1 MAGIIL
7 RHTGVLAAI
16 DGNIGFDIADFIVF
30 LIAILPGG
38 DSGGARNAG
47 KLAPRQCDERIH
59 TDGGRL
65 DGCIRYRGISGG
77 RRRSSVLPH
86 RRETRGK
93 GVGRCQVAD
102 PQAFGTT
109 SGDSHCDRGDKL
121 RTVSPSELP
130 EDSLLLVRPGERVPV
145 DSTLLGDTPAEFDT
159 SAITGESVPGTF
171 KPGEELPSGIIP
183 VDKAVKVRTV
193 RRFSDSSM
201 SRIFNM
207 IENAQAS
214 KSPTETMLRR
224 ITRWYTPVVFTFAV
238 LIFIIPWIISSF
250 RRRPV
255 RLVQMDRDRLCSF
268 VCSCPCALVVS
279 IPLSSTFASLGTA
292 SKQGLL
298 FKGSK
303 HLDAMRSLRT
313 VVFDKTGTLT
323 TGEFHVS
330 GITGASGIS
339 DINNDDGNRILRIA
353 AAVDAESSH
362 PIPLPRQSARK
373 QRAESTVCRMLRM
386 SPPSRME

>member
-1 MAGIIL
+1 MKQMCRDCKNNHSHDHNHSHGEGKNAGETESFFRFWKLEIFTALLFVAGIIL

-30 LIAILPGG
+30 LIAILPVGIPVVREMLESWRHG
-38 DSGGARNAG
+38 SVMNEFTLMVAASTGAFVIGEYPEAVAVLLFYCIG
-47 KLAPRQCDERIH
+47 EKLEEKASDDVRSRIRKLL
-59 TDGGRL
+59 GRL
-65 DGCIRYRGISGG
+65 
-77 RRRSSVLPH
+77 P
-86 RRETRGK
+86 ETAT
-93 GVGRCQVAD
+93 VIE
-102 PQAFGTT
+102 
-109 SGDSHCDRGDKL
+109 GDKL

-238 LIFIIPWIISSF
+238 LIFIYY
-250 RRRPV
+250 
-255 RLVQMDRDRLCSF
+255 
-268 VCSCPCALVVS
+268 CPLNHKRVS
-279 IPLSSTFASLGTA
+279 PTS
-292 SKQGLL
+292 
-298 FKGSK
+298 
-303 HLDAMRSLRT
+303 
-313 VVFDKTGTLT
+313 
-323 TGEFHVS
+323 
-330 GITGASGIS
+330 
-339 DINNDDGNRILRIA
+339 
-353 AAVDAESSH
+353 
-362 PIPLPRQSARK
+362 
-373 QRAESTVCRMLRM
+373 
-386 SPPSRME
+386 